1 MTNNIIDLD
10 MVRVEPYLKNAIAG
24 CLLDPL
30 DSKFQRGFLAA
41 LLIVYR
47 EGLSRAQKEN
57 PLIIDLLESAERLLR
72 GR

>member
-1 MTNNIIDLD
+1 

-30 DSKFQRGFLAA
+30 EFQRGFLAA